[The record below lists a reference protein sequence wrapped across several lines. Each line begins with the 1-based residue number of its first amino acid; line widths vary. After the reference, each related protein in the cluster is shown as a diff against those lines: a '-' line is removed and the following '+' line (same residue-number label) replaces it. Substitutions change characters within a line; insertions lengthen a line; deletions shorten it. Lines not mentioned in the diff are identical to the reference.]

1 MSVCFPFFCLIIFA
15 HWLWWN
21 LFGSVTASSDNPST
35 YLLVKFGASAISGQ
49 LLVPQRFFA
58 FFIPLSCRYWGES
71 FNNSFKWDFDQSQHQ
86 QSFNNSFGNDA
97 SKDDEYS
104 SGDCQGDKKD
114 KQDVKWRSHERVKN
128 MFGRES
134 PFIALRISWSMA
146 FLKGPL
152 NWRLHNFCRVLLLN
166 YGTELIK
173 IDKKVQDKKQ
183 NVTFDWHSADAQNR
197 QNLSLAITSY
207 LIDARTYVGPVIS
220 TQLNIPDIFKIYS
233 APLLWS

>member
-21 LFGSVTASSDNPST
+21 LFGAVTASSDNPST

-104 SGDCQGDKKD
+104 SGDCQCDKKD

-166 YGTELIK
+166 YGTELI
-173 IDKKVQDKKQ
+173 
-183 NVTFDWHSADAQNR
+183 
-197 QNLSLAITSY
+197 
-207 LIDARTYVGPVIS
+207 
-220 TQLNIPDIFKIYS
+220 
-233 APLLWS
+233 